1 MKSSGRVG
9 GLIAAAILI
18 GAVGE
23 WRVRAVQSQGA
34 ALPPATM
41 PVDEAAA
48 ITEIWRMLAEGRA
61 RDVWARANQLL
72 ARYPRSA
79 AVLSVAI
86 ETDIAARGAVSALAT
101 YEAWLGNRQDEEPMV
116 VRRIARAILYE
127 WGRQASQAGVRGEA
141 LVALAE
147 DGDAAAT
154 AAIASMNA
162 DGSEGGLRM
171 AARIQDARAVGA
183 IIARLS
189 TPTSRRVADIN
200 LLGESRSR
208 LATPT
213 LIALLNDPEP
223 DVRANA
229 ALALGQIEDLSAVPA
244 LQALLKDKMLPPRAA
259 AAGALFRMH
268 DYSGASILEA
278 MATHESSSV
287 RRTAALYLAPRP
299 DENWLALVRSLLN
312 DPDPAVRLDAAKL
325 IETHDAA
332 VARLTLEVLSRD
344 PNLGISEEAELH
356 RASSITTTLAELRIL
371 MRSARPLARVHA
383 ARSILARSR

>member
-1 MKSSGRVG
+1 MRSSGRVG

-18 GAVGE
+18 GVVGE

-34 ALPPATM
+34 VLPPATI
-41 PVDEAAA
+41 PVEEAAA

-72 ARYPRSA
+72 ERYPRSA
-79 AVLSVAI
+79 AVLAVAI

-101 YEAWLGNRQDEEPMV
+101 YESWLGSRPDEEPMV

-127 WGRQASQAGVRGEA
+127 WGRHTSQAGVRGEA

-147 DGDAAAT
+147 DGDAAA
-154 AAIASMNA
+154 AAVIASMHA

-171 AARIQDARAVGA
+171 AARIQDPQAVGA

-200 LLGESRSR
+200 LLGQSRSR
-208 LATPT
+208 VATPT
-213 LIALLNDPEP
+213 LIALLTDPEP
-223 DVRANA
+223 NIRAEA

-244 LQALLKDKMLPPRAA
+244 LQAALKDEKLPPRAA

-268 DYSGASILEA
+268 DYSGAPILEA
-278 MATHESSSV
+278 LATHESSSV
-287 RRTAALYLAPRP
+287 RRTAALYMAPRP
-299 DENWLALVRSLLN
+299 DETWLALVRTLLN
-312 DPDPAVRLDAAKL
+312 DSDPAVRLDAAKL
-325 IETHDAA
+325 IETHDPAI
-332 VARLTLEVLSRD
+332 ARATLEVLARD
-344 PNLGISEEAELH
+344 PNPAISEEAELH
-356 RASSITTTLAELRIL
+356 RASSITTTLAELRVL

-383 ARSILARSR
+383 ARSILARTR